1 MFIGFS
7 LSSLLTYKTNPFQKC
22 YKKSQKNFT
31 RISSSFFHYKRN
43 ARYKNTGHNIIRN
56 FFLFLSLFL
65 FFVQTSTIEPVAAL
79 LINYTNGSV
88 SCSYSGSFA
97 FFPEAEAKLF
107 DGRYP
112 SICRSIQVIS
122 TSTTYSCSSPV
133 SSRPFGIPCHFSRQ
147 PRQQQAQACWAR
159 IQDGLSSASV
169 SRHWGSL
176 QAPDAYG

>member
-1 MFIGFS
+1 MERLTVAIDGPAGAGK
-7 LSSLLTYKTNPFQKC
+7 SSAARR
-22 YKKSQKNFT
+22 KNFT

-122 TSTTYSCSSPV
+122 TSTTYS
-133 SSRPFGIPCHFSRQ
+133 FSYPSNVNRKKGCN
-147 PRQQQAQACWAR
+147 PRK
-159 IQDGLSSASV
+159 DGLQPFIPYYYKYDRV
-169 SRHWGSL
+169 KITL
-176 QAPDAYG
+176 